1 VPHGAPFAFA
11 RVLKLAGKIDS
22 MPAQKSTKRPS
33 VVSPPTQ
40 NRSQVAWRRILD
52 AGRSLLEA
60 GGSDAL
66 TISAVCAEA
75 SVAPT
80 AIYARVSGLTDLF
93 WAIYEDSM
101 HEIIKTYETGLQKA
115 AKKPVGSKSR
125 VAAVVTAVTDTFE
138 NHAKFLRAVIRVSLS
153 DENMKNRGS
162 DYLLD
167 FAHQVADLLD
177 PSDTV
182 AGSDVARMLE
192 QESILRTMYGGA
204 WMSDKP
210 ESYALF
216 QQRLNRMALSR
227 LSIR

>member
-1 VPHGAPFAFA
+1 
-11 RVLKLAGKIDS
+11 
-22 MPAQKSTKRPS
+22 
-33 VVSPPTQ
+33 
-40 NRSQVAWRRILD
+40 
-52 AGRSLLEA
+52 
-60 GGSDAL
+60 
-66 TISAVCAEA
+66 
-75 SVAPT
+75 
-80 AIYARVSGLTDLF
+80 
-93 WAIYEDSM
+93 M

-115 AKKPVGSKSR
+115 AKKPVSSKER

-177 PSDTV
+177 PNDSV